1 MQEERIQKI
10 ISRYGLASRR
20 KAEEW
25 ILAGRVRLNG
35 NTARLGDTA
44 VDGEDI
50 IEVDG
55 KALRKEPQ
63 RLYIMLNKPRGYV
76 TTMEDEKG
84 RKNVCDLV
92 RDCPQRVWP
101 VGRLDINSEGL
112 LLMTNDG
119 ELTNQVTHPSFHL
132 EKVYK
137 VWVSD
142 YVPGGDKKMTQ
153 SIEID
158 GKMTVPA
165 KVRILQVKDNIATL
179 EVTISEGRNR
189 QVRRLCQHAGLTV
202 TRLQRIRLGGLS
214 LGDLKVGQWRYL
226 TSDELDA
233 LFRN

>member
-55 KALRKEPQ
+55 KVLRKEPQ

-92 RDCPQRVWP
+92 RDCSQRVWP
-101 VGRLDINSEGL
+101 VGRLDLNSEGL